1 MRVKVGPKESGSGRE
16 RERESKASE
25 SVKRVNEETHCV
37 PDSVQRARARGNYIY
52 EEDC

>member
-1 MRVKVGPKESGSGRE
+1 MRVKVGPKESGSG

-37 PDSVQRARARGNYIY
+37 PDSVQRERESER
-52 EEDC
+52 